1 MNISR
6 LEDRFDNN
14 IIPIIGLSGNPLALT
29 FAKSNLLFE
38 RRLQLLMQYASN
50 FDKEKL
56 LLLHINF
63 WQGGQIIN
71 QPAIR
76 ELLNSIPGIRL
87 IIDENFPNI
96 EDTLH
101 NPLIHKLIES
111 YPLWLNEFGSGMCSM
126 VPVLASLFE
135 GVIIS
140 RDFYTKFN
148 SELFFDITI
157 DIIKK
162 YTKYIIIDD
171 NSCLRQI
178 V

>member
-1 MNISR
+1 MIRSR
-6 LEDRFDNN
+6 LEDRSENKS
-14 IIPIIGLSGNPLALT
+14 IPSTGLSGNPLALMC
-29 FAKSNLLFE
+29 AKSILLVE
-38 RRLQLLMQYASN
+38 RRLQLIMQYASN
-50 FDKEKL
+50 FDEEKL

-101 NPLIHKLIES
+101 NPLLHKLIES

-126 VPVLASLFE
+126 VPVLAS
-135 GVIIS
+135 
-140 RDFYTKFN
+140 
-148 SELFFDITI
+148 
-157 DIIKK
+157 
-162 YTKYIIIDD
+162 
-171 NSCLRQI
+171 
-178 V
+178 